1 MTTFKSFAL
10 SKQMT
15 TALEEL
21 GYKSPSKVQEL
32 VIPHVLKRE
41 SLVVTSETGSGKTHS
56 FLVPIIDSLD
66 FSLNQIQAIIIAPTR
81 ELAKQTYDFARAFKE
96 YFPNLRIA
104 LLTSQVEKS
113 KNENKLSNAPQI
125 IVATPGRLLD
135 LGITNNVANL
145 STTKFIVLDEAD
157 MLMDSG
163 FLDDINTLLSNLED
177 ATKLVFSATIN
188 SKLSRL
194 IEKYIGAEHVITLDN
209 YTNANVKHY
218 AIDIRHKDILEA
230 TKDFIDETEPYF
242 LLVFASRINDVKRI
256 YEYLKTRKYN
266 VTMIHGDLEKRER
279 KNVMKRIN
287 AMEFQI
293 VVCSDMASRGLDIDN
308 VSDVLNV
315 DLPKDLSFY
324 FHRAGRTGRFNNVGN
339 CFTFYN
345 DDATE
350 SILKLID
357 MNVKFDYL
365 VLKNGELKE
374 GKEIVKV
381 KRKHKNVDEALD
393 RDIRRAVIETRKK
406 KVKPGYKKAVRVAV
420 EKVKRKHHRQKIKE
434 DIRKQRVK
442 RYKEEA
448 RRNG

>member
-21 GYKSPSKVQEL
+21 GYKNPSKVQEL

-66 FSLNQIQAIIIAPTR
+66 YSLNQIQAIIIAPTR

-96 YFPNLRIA
+96 YFSNLRIA

-194 IEKYIGAEHVITLDN
+194 VEKYIGAEHVITLDN
-209 YTNANVKHY
+209 YTNANVKHH

-230 TKDFIDETEPYF
+230 TKDFIDATEPYF

-365 VLKNGELKE
+365 VLKNSELKE

-448 RRNG
+448 RKNG

>member
-21 GYKSPSKVQEL
+21 GYKNPSKVQEL

-66 FSLNQIQAIIIAPTR
+66 YSLNQIQAIIIAPTR

-209 YTNANVKHY
+209 YTNANVKHH

-230 TKDFIDETEPYF
+230 TKDFIDATEPYF

-365 VLKNGELKE
+365 VLKNSELKE

-448 RRNG
+448 RKNG

>member
-21 GYKSPSKVQEL
+21 GYKNPSKVQEL

-66 FSLNQIQAIIIAPTR
+66 YSLNQIQAIIIAPTR

-96 YFPNLRIA
+96 YFSNLRIA

-209 YTNANVKHY
+209 YTNANVKHH

-230 TKDFIDETEPYF
+230 TKDFIDATEPYF

-365 VLKNGELKE
+365 VLKNSELKE

-448 RRNG
+448 RKNG